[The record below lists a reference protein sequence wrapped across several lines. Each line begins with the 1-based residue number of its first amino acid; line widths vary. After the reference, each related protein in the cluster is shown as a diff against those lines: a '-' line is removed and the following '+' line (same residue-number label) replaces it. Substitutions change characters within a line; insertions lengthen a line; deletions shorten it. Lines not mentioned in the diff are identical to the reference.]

1 MTLTAIVAMTPERI
15 IGRNNKL
22 PWHFPEDLKF
32 FKRTTSGHPVVMGR
46 KTFDSIGQPLPDR
59 QNIVLTR
66 DHSWSAE
73 GVEVI
78 HSPDELA
85 SLQLQ
90 TPTVFIMGGAEI
102 YTLFLSRLDDLLV
115 SWVHEPHEGDTLFP
129 EFENQFPYYE
139 VVEKYPEFEVRRYH
153 G

>member
-15 IGRNNKL
+15 IGRDNRL
-22 PWHFPEDLKF
+22 PWHFPEDLRF

-46 KTFDSIGQPLPDR
+46 KTFDSIGRPLPDR
-59 QNIVLTR
+59 QNIVVTR
-66 DHSWSAE
+66 DHSWSAK

-78 HSPDELA
+78 HSPEELA

-102 YTLFLSRLDDLLV
+102 YTLFHPRLDQHLV
-115 SWVHEPHEGDTLFP
+115 SSVHEPQEGDTLFP
-129 EFENQFPYYE
+129 EFDDQFPCYE